1 MNSAAEPES
10 PVTPAITI
18 APSTPADAPPPSA
31 AAPPPASAPPLATRW
46 ATLTALG
53 VVFGDL
59 GTSPLYTLQT
69 VVQAAGGR
77 FTPESALGI
86 LSLIVWTL
94 LITIS
99 LKYCLFVMRADNRGE
114 GGILALMSLIGANG
128 FAPKFKILTCMGL
141 LGAALIYGD
150 GVITPAIS
158 VLSALEGVNQVTE
171 DFKPYVMPMACV
183 ILGVLFIAQRIG
195 TEKIGRAFGPIM
207 LLWFIVIAVLGVVA
221 IAQHPL
227 VLDALDPRH
236 AIRFLSGSGKQGLL
250 VLGGVFLCITGG
262 EALYADMGHFGK
274 RPIRWSW
281 YVIVLPALLLSYA
294 GQTAF
299 LLDKGQVAG
308 NPFFLI
314 VPSWG
319 IYPLVLLATVATIIA
334 SQAIIT
340 GSFSMTR
347 QAVQLGWLPGV
358 VIRQTSDDVYGQI
371 YVPIVNWAMLVGT
384 VGVTIAFGSSDRLAG
399 AYGTAVATT
408 MLLTTCLLYVAMRKV
423 WRWSLIAAFAVGGVF
438 LIVDGGFFVANLLKI
453 ADGGWLPL
461 TFAAVLFLIMVTWR
475 NGIDAIRAA
484 IGQAPQA
491 AEKFLQDL
499 AAGRILRTQG
509 TMVFL
514 TRSTQQVP
522 RLILDHARFMGS
534 LPKHLITLNVVF
546 EETPRSGGPACRVV
560 QHVADGWWQLVAQFG
575 FVEIPDLRRALREAR
590 GLDASIDLENAI
602 FVASR
607 DLVVHKPG
615 SKVLRRGRLGL
626 FAFLYRNAVKAVD
639 RFNLPPKNVVEIARQ
654 VEI

>member
-1 MNSAAEPES
+1 
-10 PVTPAITI
+10 
-18 APSTPADAPPPSA
+18 
-31 AAPPPASAPPLATRW
+31 
-46 ATLTALG
+46 LG

-69 VVQAAGGR
+69 VVQAAGGH

-94 LITIS
+94 IVTIS
-99 LKYCLFVMRADNRGE
+99 IKYCLFVMRADNRGE
-114 GGILALMSLIGANG
+114 GGILALMSLVGANS
-128 FAPKFKILTCMGL
+128 FAPKFKLLTGMGL

-158 VLSALEGVNQVTE
+158 VLSALEGVNEVTAS
-171 DFKPYVMPMACV
+171 FKPYVMPAAVV
-183 ILGVLFIAQRIG
+183 ILIALFAAQQFG

-207 LLWFIVIAVLGVVA
+207 LLWFVVIALLGLFAIVQRPVV
-221 IAQHPL
+221 IE
-227 VLDALDPRH
+227 ALDPRH
-236 AIRFLSGSGKQGLL
+236 GIAFLERAGREGWL

-274 RPIRWSW
+274 KPIRWSW
-281 YVIVLPALLLSYA
+281 YVVVLPALLLSYA

-299 LLDKGQVAG
+299 LIDKGQVGG
-308 NPFFLI
+308 NPFFQI
-314 VPSWG
+314 APAWS
-319 IYPLVLLATVATIIA
+319 IYPLVGLATLATIIA

-358 VIRQTSDDVYGQI
+358 AIHQTSDQVYGQI
-371 YVPIVNWAMLVGT
+371 YVPLVSWLMMIAT

-408 MLLTTCLLYVAMRKV
+408 MLLTTGLLYVAMRRV
-423 WRWSLIAAFAVGGVF
+423 WKWPLAVSLAIGGVF
-438 LIVDGGFFVANLLKI
+438 LVVDGGFFAANLLKI
-453 ADGGWLPL
+453 GQGGWLPL
-461 TFAAVLFLIMVTWR
+461 SFAAVLFLVMITWR
-475 NGIDAIRAA
+475 TGVDAVRAA
-484 IGQAPQA
+484 LGQTPDA
-491 AEKFLQDL
+491 AERFLAEL
-499 AAGRILRTQG
+499 AAGKIPRTDG

-514 TRSTQQVP
+514 TRSSWQVP
-522 RLILDHARFMGS
+522 RLIMDHVRFVGS
-534 LPKHLITLNVVF
+534 LPKHVITLNVNF
-546 EETPRSGGPACRVV
+546 EETPRASGPTCVV
-560 QHVADGWWQLVAQFG
+560 VNQVADGWWQLVARFG
-575 FVEIPDLRRALREAR
+575 FIEIPDLRRALLRAQ
-590 GLDASIDLENAI
+590 GLDASIDLNHAV
-602 FVASR
+602 FLASR
-607 DLVVHKPG
+607 DLVVHRPG
-615 SKVLRRGRLGL
+615 SKVLRRGRLWL